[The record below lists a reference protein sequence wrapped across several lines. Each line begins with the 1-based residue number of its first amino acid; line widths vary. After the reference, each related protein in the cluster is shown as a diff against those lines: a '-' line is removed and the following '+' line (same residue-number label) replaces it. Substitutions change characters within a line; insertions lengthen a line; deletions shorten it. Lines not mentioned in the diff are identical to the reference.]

1 MKNNF
6 MYNGKNIIELVR
18 NMTTVDMAAVAVKIA
33 ETHPDVFAQAVV
45 GDVTAAKV
53 VLTGFG
59 NINITHGQLEFL
71 RSLGAGD
78 KVRAV
83 KYFREEYDLNLREA
97 KYLVEDLARQGYV
110 KHKSWIPEWLSLETQ
125 KDLHEGWSIKHTNS
139 DATSLGDILNA
150 QLAENSA
157 VRTLRSRNDD
167 FPGGS
172 PNGY

>member
-18 NMTTVDMAAVAVKIA
+18 NMTTVDMAAVAIKIA

-45 GDVTAAKV
+45 GDVTAAKI

-71 RSLGAGD
+71 RSLGSMD

-83 KYFREEYDLNLREA
+83 KYLREEFNLGLKEA
-97 KYLVEDLARQGYV
+97 KYLTEDLARQGYV
-110 KHKSWIPEWLSLETQ
+110 KHKSWVPEWLALETQ
-125 KDLHEGWSIKHTNS
+125 KDLHEGWSIKQTNS
-139 DATSLGDILNA
+139 DSTSIGDLLKQ
-150 QLAENSA
+150 QL
-157 VRTLRSRNDD
+157 RDHGTR
-167 FPGGS
+167 
-172 PNGY
+172 GY

>member
-18 NMTTVDMAAVAVKIA
+18 NMTTVDMAAVAIKIA

-45 GDVTAAKV
+45 GDVTAAKI

-71 RSLGAGD
+71 RSLGVGD

-83 KYFREEYDLNLREA
+83 KYFREEFNLGLKEA
-97 KYLVEDLARQGYV
+97 KYLTEDLARQGYV
-110 KHKSWIPEWLSLETQ
+110 KHKSWIPEWLALETQ
-125 KDLHEGWSIKHTNS
+125 KDLHEGWSIKQTNS
-139 DATSLGDILNA
+139 DSTNIGDLLKQQLQDNEPKNLYDHYRKDLGL
-150 QLAENSA
+150 
-157 VRTLRSRNDD
+157 
-167 FPGGS
+167 
-172 PNGY
+172 Y

>member
-18 NMTTVDMAAVAVKIA
+18 NMTTVDMAAVAIKIA

-45 GDVTAAKV
+45 GDVTAAKI

-59 NINITHGQLEFL
+59 NIDITHGQLEFL
-71 RSLGAGD
+71 RSLGSMD

-83 KYFREEYDLNLREA
+83 KYFREEFNLGLKEA

-110 KHKSWIPEWLSLETQ
+110 KHKTWIPEWLALETQ
-125 KDLHEGWSIKHTNS
+125 KDLHEGWSIKQTNS
-139 DATSLGDILNA
+139 DSTNIGDLLKQ
-150 QLAENSA
+150 QL
-157 VRTLRSRNDD
+157 RDHGTR
-167 FPGGS
+167 
-172 PNGY
+172 GY

>member
-18 NMTTVDMAAVAVKIA
+18 NMTTVDMAAVAIKIA

-45 GDVTAAKV
+45 GDVTAAKI

-71 RSLGAGD
+71 RSLGSMD

-83 KYFREEYDLNLREA
+83 KYLREEFNLGLKEA
-97 KYLVEDLARQGYV
+97 KYLTEDLARQGYV
-110 KHKSWIPEWLSLETQ
+110 KHKSWVPEWLALETQ
-125 KDLHEGWSIKHTNS
+125 KDLHEGWSIKQTNS
-139 DATSLGDILNA
+139 DATSIGDLLKA
-150 QLAENSA
+150 QMRANF
-157 VRTLRSRNDD
+157 DD
-167 FPGGS
+167 DIPF
-172 PNGY
+172 